1 MLRSSTES
9 PKTPVVMRKI
19 IVRNPDGTTKLIQ
32 KKVLATG
39 NPAQTPSGETP
50 RSAPQKVQVIRR
62 PDGTL
67 QYQGL
72 KPGMFIPNVS
82 HSFLCMHRIFV

>member
-1 MLRSSTES
+1 
-9 PKTPVVMRKI
+9 MRKI

-39 NPAQTPSGETP
+39 NPVQMPSSEP
-50 RSAPQKVQVIRR
+50 KAAPQKVQVIRR

-72 KPGMFIPNVS
+72 KPGTIAS
-82 HSFLCMHRIFV
+82 HSSETSLSHFH